1 MFGAATGTLSAA
13 RIRGRQGG
21 KRCDMGWRSALP
33 VARRSALAAPWWALA
48 LLLAMHLTLNQHNVN
63 ALKIG
68 LVMGV
73 NQPHRVVTAFRD
85 VIDYTNQRAPGDRYK
100 ITALTTRVF
109 DNDTFN
115 VTNDACNQMSSGAA
129 LLVSPDG
136 GTVHEALA
144 AVSSKLHVPL
154 LSASAARSPASQLTR
169 FGVTLRPQAHGAL
182 AALIHNLRWPRLYYI
197 YDATE
202 GLDRLQEILAALPA
216 DYGLEVQ
223 HVRRV
228 RGEKAAIE
236 FLQERENHEWDTDKF
251 VLLDCSL
258 ETARRIIQYAYGKRR
273 AYYTFLYA
281 RYTLPEHWQDT
292 QVYEDSKVLSLRI
305 LQDDASGHHS
315 AVRAASRDS
324 YYSSS
329 ESITEEEALA
339 YDATLVVSDTLTRLS
354 RERPELGMELF
365 QDASSGQSS
374 QCYGSPLVPYK
385 HGQTIAELLK
395 KTSVNGTT
403 GQIMFDEQGQRVGF
417 SVDVM
422 ELTSKQKMQKIGY
435 WSQSSGFI
443 KQPDPRGYQPSWDD
457 SAPKKLVVTTILEP
471 PFLMYKDANDTSD
484 NEDNL
489 EGYCMDLIAKLM
501 RAMGRDYSIRL
512 VRDNKY
518 GARDK
523 SAQSGWNGIIGEIL
537 RKEADIAV
545 APLTITAERS
555 QAVYFTEP
563 FMRSGLAVL
572 ARRADSEPLSVFSVF
587 SFLRP
592 LSWEVWLCLLSAY
605 VAVALLLLVIN
616 RLNLAVATPPRAP
629 PGSCSHLYN
638 SLWYS
643 LGAFMSEECN
653 NCRPKS
659 VGSRVISCGWWF
671 FVLVMLSMYTAQL
684 WVNQPFKPPSG
695 PVRDVKELAIQEKVE
710 YGIVRD
716 SAVEEFFRNTKDP
729 FYARM
734 WDSMASFNNT
744 MTATNEEG
752 VNRVRESEGNYAFIV
767 DTKKIEHVSQKAPCD
782 LAQVGDTFYPSGYGV
797 VVSHKSP
804 LKKTLDVTV
813 ARLQEDEELFSLYK
827 KWFGKEECPK
837 TNKKAVPLEVTKV
850 GGWFVILGTGLLIAV
865 AVAVAEVWCKSP
877 AKPKKEK
884 KPKEPKEPKPKKEKK
899 KKEKKEKDGEQIK
912 EEGVETQ
919 LLQPGTN
926 PSAYTGG
933 YVGGGGA
940 DLTIEEVG
948 EEEEEDEVVKVPI
961 ADVEN
966 LTDSADDSR
975 DITRD
980 VTADRIVPLAVNPLE
995 NHPEIKSIDHSPVES
1010 PKGGGGG
1017 GYESSEV

>member
-1 MFGAATGTLSAA
+1 
-13 RIRGRQGG
+13 
-21 KRCDMGWRSALP
+21 
-33 VARRSALAAPWWALA
+33 
-48 LLLAMHLTLNQHNVN
+48 
-63 ALKIG
+63 
-68 LVMGV
+68 MGV

-85 VIDYTNQRAPGDRYK
+85 VIEYTNQRAPGDRYK

-136 GTVHEALA
+136 GTVHEALS

-154 LSASAARSPASQLTR
+154 LSASAARSPGSQLTR

-182 AALIHNLRWPRLYYI
+182 AALIHGLRWPRLYYI

-236 FLQERENHEWDTDKF
+236 FLQERENLEWDTDKF
-251 VLLDCSL
+251 ILLDCNL

-281 RYTLPEHWQDT
+281 RYVSTLHAPKFRALVTFQRGKKTVRNIPCPQTLPDHWQDT

-305 LQDDASGHHS
+305 LQDDASSHHS

-385 HGQTIAELLK
+385 HGQAIAELLK

-422 ELTSKQKMQKIGY
+422 ELTSKQKMQK
-435 WSQSSGFI
+435 
-443 KQPDPRGYQPSWDD
+443 
-457 SAPKKLVVTTILEP
+457 EP

-489 EGYCMDLIAKLM
+489 EGYCKDLIVKLM
-501 RAMGRDYSIRL
+501 RAMGRDYTIRL
-512 VRDNKY
+512 VKDNKY
-518 GARDK
+518 GASR
-523 SAQSGWNGIIGEIL
+523 Q
-537 RKEADIAV
+537 EADIAV

-572 ARRADSEPLSVFSVF
+572 VRRADLEPLSVFSVF

-684 WVNQPFKPPSG
+684 WVNQPFKPPAG
-695 PVRDVKELAIQEKVE
+695 PVKDVKELATQEKVE

-744 MTATNEEG
+744 MTATNEDG
-752 VNRVRESEGNYAFIV
+752 VTRVRESEGNYAFIM
-767 DTKKIEHVSQKAPCD
+767 DTHKIEHVSQKAPCD
-782 LAQVGDTFYPSGYGV
+782 LVQVGDTFHPSGYGV

-804 LKKTLDVTV
+804 LK
-813 ARLQEDEELFSLYK
+813 
-827 KWFGKEECPK
+827 
-837 TNKKAVPLEVTKV
+837 
-850 GGWFVILGTGLLIAV
+850 
-865 AVAVAEVWCKSP
+865 
-877 AKPKKEK
+877 
-884 KPKEPKEPKPKKEKK
+884 
-899 KKEKKEKDGEQIK
+899 
-912 EEGVETQ
+912 
-919 LLQPGTN
+919 
-926 PSAYTGG
+926 
-933 YVGGGGA
+933 
-940 DLTIEEVG
+940 
-948 EEEEEDEVVKVPI
+948 
-961 ADVEN
+961 
-966 LTDSADDSR
+966 
-975 DITRD
+975 
-980 VTADRIVPLAVNPLE
+980 
-995 NHPEIKSIDHSPVES
+995 
-1010 PKGGGGG
+1010 
-1017 GYESSEV
+1017 

>member
-1 MFGAATGTLSAA
+1 MGCCGTSRDRRWSA
-13 RIRGRQGG
+13 
-21 KRCDMGWRSALP
+21 KSWVP
-33 VARRSALAAPWWALA
+33 VVF
-48 LLLAMHLTLNQHNVN
+48 LLLALHLASEHHGVE

-85 VIDYTNQRAPGDRYK
+85 VIEYTNQRAPGDRYK
-100 ITALTTRVF
+100 ITPLTTRVF

-115 VTNDACNQMSSGAA
+115 VTNDACGQLSSGAA

-136 GTVHEALA
+136 GTVLEALA
-144 AVSSKLHVPL
+144 AVSSRLQVPL
-154 LSASAARSPASQLTR
+154 LSASVARSPASSRLTR
-169 FGVTLRPQAHGAL
+169 FGLTLRPQAHGPL
-182 AALIHNLRWPRLYYI
+182 AALVHSLRWPRVYYI
-197 YDATE
+197 YDAAE

-216 DYGLEVQ
+216 DYPLEVQ
-223 HVRRV
+223 HVRRI
-228 RGEKAAIE
+228 RGEKAAFE

-251 VLLDCSL
+251 ILLDCSL
-258 ETARRIIQYAYGKRR
+258 ETARRIVQYAYGKRR

-292 QVYEDSKVLSLRI
+292 RVYDQSKVLALRI
-305 LQDDASGHHS
+305 LQEDASSHHS

-329 ESITEEEALA
+329 ESVTEEEALA

-354 RERPELGMELF
+354 RERPELGLELY
-365 QDASSGQSS
+365 QDATSGQNS

-403 GQIMFDEQGQRVGF
+403 GQIMFDEQGQRVGYT
-417 SVDVM
+417 VDVM
-422 ELTSKQKMQKIGY
+422 ELTSQQKMQKIGY
-435 WSQSSGFI
+435 WSQATGFI
-443 KQPDPRGYQPSWDD
+443 KQPDTRGYQPTWAEPSV
-457 SAPKKLVVTTILEP
+457 KKLVVTTIVEP
-471 PFLMYKDANDTSD
+471 PFLMYKNANDTSED
-484 NEDNL
+484 EDNL
-489 EGYCMDLIAKLM
+489 EGYCKDLIVKLM
-501 RAMGRDYSIRL
+501 RSMGREYSIRI
-512 VRDNKY
+512 VKDNKY
-518 GARDK
+518 GVRDK
-523 SAQSGWNGIIGEIL
+523 SSQSGWNGIIGEIL

-545 APLTITAERS
+545 APLTITSERS

-563 FMRSGLAVL
+563 FMKSGLAVL
-572 ARRADSEPLSVFSVF
+572 ARRADIEPLSVFSVF

-605 VAVALLLLVIN
+605 VAVALLLFFIN
-616 RLNLAVATPPRAP
+616 RLNLAVATPPRTP
-629 PGSCSHLYN
+629 PGTCSHFYN
-638 SLWYS
+638 SLWYA

-659 VGSRVISCGWWF
+659 VGSRLISLGWWF

-684 WVNQPFKPPSG
+684 WVNQPFKAPSG
-695 PVRDVKELAIQEKVE
+695 PVKDVKELAMQEKVE

-716 SAVEEFFRNTKDP
+716 SATEEFFRRTKDS

-752 VNRVRESEGNYAFIV
+752 VARVRESEGNYAFIV
-767 DTKKIEHVSQKAPCD
+767 DTAKIQYATQKAPCD
-782 LAQVGDTFYPSGYGV
+782 LVQIGDTFQPSGYGV

-804 LKKTLDVTV
+804 LKKILDVTV
-813 ARLQEDEELFSLYK
+813 ARLQEDEELIALHK
-827 KWFGKEECPK
+827 KWFGNEECPK
-837 TNKKAVPLEVTKV
+837 PNQKAVPLEVTKV
-850 GGWFVILGTGLLIAV
+850 GGWFVILGAGLLIAV

-899 KKEKKEKDGEQIK
+899 KKEKIKEKDGEQIK
-912 EEGVETQ
+912 EEGVEAQ

-926 PSAYTGG
+926 PSAYAGG
-933 YVGGGGA
+933 YVGGA

-1017 GYESSEV
+1017 GGYESSEV

>member
-1 MFGAATGTLSAA
+1 
-13 RIRGRQGG
+13 
-21 KRCDMGWRSALP
+21 MGWRCVLRACH
-33 VARRSALAAPWWALA
+33 RSASSWAPLFLLA
-48 LLLAMHLTLNQHNVN
+48 LHLQHQASD

-73 NQPHRVVTAFRD
+73 NQPQRVVTAFRD
-85 VIDYTNQRAPGDRYK
+85 VIEYTNQRAPGDRYK
-100 ITALTTRVF
+100 ITPLTTRVF

-115 VTNDACNQMSSGAA
+115 VTNDACGQLSSGAA

-136 GTVHEALA
+136 GMVLEALA
-144 AVSSKLHVPL
+144 AVSARLQVPL
-154 LSASAARSPASQLTR
+154 LSASAARSPSSRLTR
-169 FGVTLRPQAHGAL
+169 FGLALRPQAHGAL
-182 AALIHNLRWPRLYYI
+182 AALVHALRWPRLFYI
-197 YDATE
+197 YDSAE
-202 GLDRLQEILAALPA
+202 GLDRLQEMLAALPA
-216 DYGLEVQ
+216 DYPLEVQ
-223 HVRRV
+223 HVRRI
-228 RGEKAAIE
+228 RGEKAAFE
-236 FLQERENHEWDTDKF
+236 FLQERENEQWDTDKF
-251 VLLDCSL
+251 VLLDCSV
-258 ETARRIIQYAYGKRR
+258 ETARRIVQYAYGKRR

-281 RYTLPEHWQDT
+281 RYTLPDDWKDS
-292 QVYEDSKVLSLRI
+292 QVYDQSKVLALRI
-305 LQDDASGHHS
+305 LHEDASGHHS

-339 YDATLVVSDTLTRLS
+339 YDATLVVSDMLTRLS
-354 RERPELGMELF
+354 RERPELGLELY
-365 QDASSGQSS
+365 QDATSGQSS

-385 HGQTIAELLK
+385 HGQAIVELLK

-403 GQIMFDEQGQRVGF
+403 GQIMFDEQGQRVGYT
-417 SVDVM
+417 VDVM
-422 ELTSKQKMQKIGY
+422 ELTMQHKMQKIGY
-435 WSQSSGFI
+435 WSQATGFI
-443 KQPDPRGYQPSWDD
+443 KQPDSRGYQPTWVDPSE
-457 SAPKKLVVTTILEP
+457 KKLVVTTILEP
-471 PFLMYKDANDTSD
+471 PFLMYKNANDTSD
-484 NEDNL
+484 DEDNL
-489 EGYCMDLIAKLM
+489 EGYCKDLIAKLM
-501 RAMGRDYSIRL
+501 RAMGRQYSIRL
-512 VRDNKY
+512 VKDNKY
-518 GARDK
+518 GSRDK
-523 SAQSGWNGIIGEIL
+523 SAQSGWNGMIGEIL

-555 QAVYFTEP
+555 RAVYFSEP
-563 FMRSGLAVL
+563 FMQSGLAVL
-572 ARRADSEPLSVFSVF
+572 ARRHEAESLSVFSVF

-605 VAVALLLLVIN
+605 VAVAVLLFVIN
-616 RLNLAVATPPRAP
+616 RLNLAVATPPKAP
-629 PGSCSHLYN
+629 PGPCSHLYN
-638 SLWYS
+638 SLWYA

-659 VGSRVISCGWWF
+659 VGSRLISFGWWL

-684 WVNQPFKPPSG
+684 WVNQPFRARAPS
-695 PVRDVKELAIQEKVE
+695 VKDVKELAMQDKVE

-716 SAVEEFFRNTKDP
+716 SATEEFFRRTKDT
-729 FYARM
+729 YYERM
-734 WDSMASFNNT
+734 WDSMATFNNT

-752 VNRVRESEGNYAFIV
+752 VKRVRESEGNYAFIV
-767 DTKKIEHVSQKAPCD
+767 DTMKIKYATQKAPCD
-782 LAQVGDTFYPSGYGV
+782 LVQIGDTFQPSGYGV

-804 LKKTLDVTV
+804 LKKILDVTI
-813 ARLQEDEELFSLYK
+813 ARLQEDGELYAVYK
-827 KWFGKEECPK
+827 KWFGKEECQQPEQG
-837 TNKKAVPLEVTKV
+837 AVPLEVTKV
-850 GGWFVILGTGLLIAV
+850 GGWFVILGAGLVIAV

-899 KKEKKEKDGEQIK
+899 KKDKKEKDDEQIK

-933 YVGGGGA
+933 YVGGA

-1010 PKGGGGG
+1010 PKGGGG
-1017 GYESSEV
+1017 YESSEV

>member
-1 MFGAATGTLSAA
+1 
-13 RIRGRQGG
+13 
-21 KRCDMGWRSALP
+21 MGWRCVLRACH
-33 VARRSALAAPWWALA
+33 RSASSWAPLFLLA
-48 LLLAMHLTLNQHNVN
+48 LHLQHQASD

-73 NQPHRVVTAFRD
+73 NQPQRVVTAFRD
-85 VIDYTNQRAPGDRYK
+85 VIEYTNQRAPGDRYK
-100 ITALTTRVF
+100 ITPLTTRVF

-115 VTNDACNQMSSGAA
+115 VTND
-129 LLVSPDG
+129 
-136 GTVHEALA
+136 
-144 AVSSKLHVPL
+144 
-154 LSASAARSPASQLTR
+154 
-169 FGVTLRPQAHGAL
+169 
-182 AALIHNLRWPRLYYI
+182 
-197 YDATE
+197 
-202 GLDRLQEILAALPA
+202 GLDRLQEMLAALPA
-216 DYGLEVQ
+216 DYPLEVQ
-223 HVRRV
+223 HVRRI
-228 RGEKAAIE
+228 RGEKAAFE
-236 FLQERENHEWDTDKF
+236 FLQERENEQWDTDKF
-251 VLLDCSL
+251 VLLDCSV
-258 ETARRIIQYAYGKRR
+258 ETARRIVQYAYGKRR

-281 RYTLPEHWQDT
+281 RYTLPDYWKDS
-292 QVYEDSKVLSLRI
+292 QVYDQSKVLALRI
-305 LQDDASGHHS
+305 LHEDASGHHS

-339 YDATLVVSDTLTRLS
+339 YDATLVVSDMLTRLS
-354 RERPELGMELF
+354 RERPELGIELY
-365 QDASSGQSS
+365 QDATSGQSS

-385 HGQTIAELLK
+385 HGQAIVELLK

-403 GQIMFDEQGQRVGF
+403 GQIMFDEQGQRVGYT
-417 SVDVM
+417 VDVM
-422 ELTSKQKMQKIGY
+422 ELTMQQKMQKIGY
-435 WSQSSGFI
+435 WSQTTGFI
-443 KQPDPRGYQPSWDD
+443 KQPDSRGYQPTWVDPSE
-457 SAPKKLVVTTILEP
+457 KKLVVTTILEP
-471 PFLMYKDANDTSD
+471 PFLMYKNANDTSD
-484 NEDNL
+484 DEDNL
-489 EGYCMDLIAKLM
+489 EGYCKDLIAKLM
-501 RAMGRDYSIRL
+501 RAMGRHYSIRL
-512 VRDNKY
+512 VKDNKY
-518 GARDK
+518 GSRDK
-523 SAQSGWNGIIGEIL
+523 SAQSGWNGMIGEIL

-555 QAVYFTEP
+555 RAVYFSEP
-563 FMRSGLAVL
+563 FMKSGLAVL
-572 ARRADSEPLSVFSVF
+572 ARRHEEESLSVFSVF

-605 VAVALLLLVIN
+605 VAVAVLLFVIN
-616 RLNLAVATPPRAP
+616 RLNLAVATPPKAP
-629 PGSCSHLYN
+629 PGPCSHLYN
-638 SLWYS
+638 SLWYA

-659 VGSRVISCGWWF
+659 VGSRLISFGWWL

-684 WVNQPFKPPSG
+684 WVNQPFRARAPWVK
-695 PVRDVKELAIQEKVE
+695 DVKELAMQDKVE

-716 SAVEEFFRNTKDP
+716 SATEEFFRRTKDTY
-729 FYARM
+729 YARM
-734 WDSMASFNNT
+734 WDSMATFNNT
-744 MTATNEEG
+744 MTATNEDG
-752 VNRVRESEGNYAFIV
+752 IKRVRESEGNYAFIV
-767 DTKKIEHVSQKAPCD
+767 DTTKIKYATQKAPCD
-782 LAQVGDTFYPSGYGV
+782 LVQIGDTFQPSGYGV

-804 LKKTLDVTV
+804 LKKILDVTI
-813 ARLQEDEELFSLYK
+813 ARLQEDEELYAVYK
-827 KWFGKEECPK
+827 KWFGKEECHQPEQG
-837 TNKKAVPLEVTKV
+837 AVPLEVTKV
-850 GGWFVILGTGLLIAV
+850 GGWFVILGAGLVIAV

-899 KKEKKEKDGEQIK
+899 KKDKKEKDDEQIK

-933 YVGGGGA
+933 YVGGA

-948 EEEEEDEVVKVPI
+948 EEEEEDEMVKVPI

-1010 PKGGGGG
+1010 PKGGGG
-1017 GYESSEV
+1017 YESSEV